1 MLIFSATN
9 EVEEINMR
17 LPMAADRII
26 AQDYEIA
33 SRLDQLGL
41 SGSELIG
48 VVHQA
53 VAAKANY
60 VLNHPL
66 NAAGQLSYIYGT
78 GALRDTLRAKEW
90 QIDRTGNIEAT
101 YDPKT
106 GIKIVFQNADS
117 ACEDR
122 RDPKAISDKGP
133 AAIKAVDLGQQSL
146 FPEYD
151 AEDEEKRKKENAALW
166 YLFVYINGDD
176 VRAELS
182 FPKRIEEGQFKGF
195 NERIYIIKPG
205 EWASM
210 MPKTDD
216 DEPPAQDFE
225 VNVTRKS

>member
-1 MLIFSATN
+1 
-9 EVEEINMR
+9 
-17 LPMAADRII
+17 MAADRIV
-26 AQDYEIA
+26 AQDYEVG
-33 SRLDQLGL
+33 SRLDELGL
-41 SGSELIG
+41 SASELIG

-53 VAAKANY
+53 VAAKAGY
-60 VLNHPL
+60 VLNQPL

-78 GALRDTLRAKEW
+78 GALRDALRAKGW
-90 QIDRTGNIEAT
+90 LIDRTGNLEAT
-101 YDPKT
+101 YDPET

-117 ACEDR
+117 ACVDE

-133 AAIKAVDLGQQSL
+133 AASKAVDLGQHSL
-146 FPEYD
+146 FPEFE
-151 AEDEEKRKKENAALW
+151 AEEQAKCKQENAALW
-166 YLFVYINGDD
+166 YLFVHINGDD

-216 DEPPAQDFE
+216 SEPPAQDFDIS
-225 VNVTRKS
+225 VTRKS

>member
-1 MLIFSATN
+1 
-9 EVEEINMR
+9 
-17 LPMAADRII
+17 MAADRIV
-26 AQDYEIA
+26 ARDYEVA

-41 SGSELIG
+41 TASELIG

-53 VAAKANY
+53 VAAKAAF

-78 GALRDTLRAKEW
+78 GALRDALRVKGWE
-90 QIDRTGNIEAT
+90 IDRTGNIEAT
-101 YDPKT
+101 IDPES
-106 GIKIVFQNADS
+106 GMKIVFQNADS
-117 ACEDR
+117 ACDDG

-133 AAIKAVDLGQQSL
+133 AASKAVDQGQHSL

-151 AEDEEKRKKENAALW
+151 VEDEEKRKKENAALW
-166 YLFVYINGDD
+166 YLFVYINGED

-182 FPKRIEEGQFKGF
+182 FPKRIEDGQFKGF
-195 NERIYIIKPG
+195 NERIYIIKVG

-210 MPKTDD
+210 TPKVDD
-216 DEPPAQDFE
+216 TEAPAQDFE

>member
-1 MLIFSATN
+1 
-9 EVEEINMR
+9 
-17 LPMAADRII
+17 MAADRIVS
-26 AQDYEIA
+26 QDYEVG

-41 SGSELIG
+41 SASDLVG

-53 VAAKANY
+53 VAAKANF

-78 GALRDTLRAKEW
+78 GALRDALRTKGWE
-90 QIDRTGNIEAT
+90 IDRTGNIEAT
-101 YDPKT
+101 YNPQT
-106 GIKIVFQNADS
+106 GMKIVFQNADG
-117 ACEDR
+117 ACEDD
-122 RDPKAISDKGP
+122 RDPKAISDKGT
-133 AAIKAVDLGQQSL
+133 AAIKAVDVGQASL
-146 FPEYD
+146 FPEFD
-151 AEDEEKRKKENAALW
+151 IEDQEKRKRESAALW

-182 FPKRIEEGQFKGF
+182 FPKRIEDKQFKGF

-216 DEPPAQDFE
+216 SEPPAQDFE

>member
-1 MLIFSATN
+1 VLIFSATN
-9 EVEEINMR
+9 EVEEINMER
-17 LPMAADRII
+17 QMAADRII
-26 AQDYEIA
+26 AQDYEVA

-41 SGSELIG
+41 SASELIG

-78 GALRDTLRAKEW
+78 GALRDMLRAKGWE
-90 QIDRTGNIEAT
+90 IDRTGNIEAT
-101 YDPKT
+101 FDPKS
-106 GIKIVFQNADS
+106 GMKIVFQNADS
-117 ACEDR
+117 ACEDG

-133 AAIKAVDLGQQSL
+133 AAIKAVDLGQQNL

-151 AEDEEKRKKENAALW
+151 AEDREKQKKENAALW

-195 NERIYIIKPG
+195 NERIYVIKPG

-210 MPKTDD
+210 MPKIDD
-216 DEPPAQDFE
+216 NEPPAQDFE
-225 VNVTRKS
+225 INVTRKS

>member
-1 MLIFSATN
+1 
-9 EVEEINMR
+9 
-17 LPMAADRII
+17 MAADRIV
-26 AQDYEIA
+26 AQKHEVA
-33 SRLDQLGL
+33 SRLGQLGL
-41 SGSELIG
+41 TASELIG

-53 VAAKANY
+53 VAAKAAF

-78 GALRDTLRAKEW
+78 GALRDTLRAKGW

-101 YDPKT
+101 FDPKN

-117 ACEDR
+117 ACEDD
-122 RDPKAISDKGP
+122 RDPRAISDKGP
-133 AAIKAVDLGQQSL
+133 AASKAVDQGQHSL

-151 AEDEEKRKKENAALW
+151 IEDAEKRKKENAGLW

-182 FPKRIEEGQFKGF
+182 FPKRIEDGQFKGF
-195 NERIYIIKPG
+195 NERVYIIKPG

-210 MPKTDD
+210 MSKVDD
-216 DEPPAQDFE
+216 TEPPVQDFE

>member
-9 EVEEINMR
+9 EVANLNMEA
-17 LPMAADRII
+17 LVAADRIV
-26 AQDYEIA
+26 AQDYEVA
-33 SRLDQLGL
+33 NRLEQLGL
-41 SGSELIG
+41 SAGELIS

-53 VAAKANY
+53 VAAKADF
-60 VLNHPL
+60 VLNHPA

-78 GALRDTLRAKEW
+78 GALREVLRAKGW
-90 QIDRTGNIEAT
+90 LIDRTGNIEAT
-101 YDPKT
+101 FDPST

-117 ACEDR
+117 ACDDR

-133 AAIKAVDLGQQSL
+133 AASKAVDLGQGNL
-146 FPEYD
+146 FADFD
-151 AEDEEKRKKENAALW
+151 AEDRAKYKMENAALW

-182 FPKRIEEGQFKGF
+182 FPKRIEDGQFDGF

-210 MPKTDD
+210 MPKVDD
-216 DEPPAQDFE
+216 NEPPAQDFE

>member
-1 MLIFSATN
+1 
-9 EVEEINMR
+9 
-17 LPMAADRII
+17 MAADRII
-26 AQDYEIA
+26 ARDYEVA

-41 SGSELIG
+41 SAPELVG

-53 VAAKANY
+53 VAAKAGF
-60 VLNHPL
+60 VLNHPV

-78 GALRDTLRAKEW
+78 GALRDTLRPKGW

-101 YDPKT
+101 FDPKT

-117 ACEDR
+117 ACEDN

-133 AAIKAVDLGQQSL
+133 AASKAVDLGQHNL
-146 FPEYD
+146 FPEFD
-151 AEDEEKRKKENAALW
+151 AEDHEKHQRENAALW
-166 YLFVYINGDD
+166 YLFVCINGDD

-182 FPKRIEEGQFKGF
+182 FPKRIEDGQFKGF

-210 MPKTDD
+210 MPQVDD
-216 DEPPAQDFE
+216 GDEGPAQDFE
-225 VNVTRKS
+225 INVTRKR

>member
-1 MLIFSATN
+1 
-9 EVEEINMR
+9 
-17 LPMAADRII
+17 MAADRIV
-26 AQDYEIA
+26 AQDYEVG

-41 SGSELIG
+41 SASELIE

-53 VAAKANY
+53 VAAKANF
-60 VLNHPL
+60 VLNQPL

-78 GALRDTLRAKEW
+78 GALRDALRAKGW

-101 YDPKT
+101 YDPST
-106 GIKIVFQNADS
+106 GIKIVFQNADT
-117 ACEDR
+117 ACEDD

-133 AAIKAVDLGQQSL
+133 AASKAVDLGQASL

-151 AEDEEKRKKENAALW
+151 IEDQEKQRKENAALW
-166 YLFVYINGDD
+166 YLFVHINGDD

-182 FPKRIEEGQFKGF
+182 FPKRIEDGQFKGF

-210 MPKTDD
+210 IRKTDD
-216 DEPPAQDFE
+216 HEPPAQDFE
-225 VNVTRKS
+225 INVTRKN